1 MTTFAQKA
9 RVKTYWVYMLR
20 CSDGSFYVGVTNNL
34 EYRVAQHETG
44 FDRKCYTFKRR
55 PVKLVHSSEFY
66 EITDAIC
73 WEKQLKGWSRAKK
86 EALVRSDWPSIVR
99 LARNYGERF
108 GHPSTSSG

>member
-1 MTTFAQKA
+1 
-9 RVKTYWVYMLR
+9 VKSYLVNMLR

-55 PVKLVHSSEFY
+55 PIKLVHSSEFY
-66 EITDAIC
+66 EIADAIC

-86 EALVRSDWPSIVR
+86 EALVRNDWPSVVR
-99 LARNYGERF
+99 LSRNYGERF
-108 GHPSTSSG
+108 GHPSTGSG